1 MDQNNQNQNYQ
12 NQSYQNQGYGFYG
25 SQQPF
30 GSPNGGFEPPIF
42 KDSAYYRSRARQMLK
57 GKWVN
62 TSVLSFLVS
71 LIAGI
76 GAIVGV
82 VVLYVCMFGAAI
94 GGVIA
99 ENEVAMV
106 IGFAAGFVLF
116 FVILIA
122 ASIFL
127 GGPLTVGMYR
137 HHLRQNDGETPPVGD
152 LFSVFSKGLFRT
164 AGLYARYMIR
174 VSVLGAAVM
183 IGSVILAAILGVV
196 IAGLSELLAGVG
208 IILAVFLGLAGYF
221 VGFALLIV
229 QSYRYQLTFLF
240 AVDHPEW
247 TSTQCLDASRNY
259 MQGNK
264 WRLFCLQFSF
274 IGWYLLMFVATLLT
288 CGIAGYVAPYVLQS
302 YTVAATTA
310 FYDDVTNRAANRA
323 SAEYTVGPDDY
334 TAQNDTR
341 YTDL

>member
-1 MDQNNQNQNYQ
+1 
-12 NQSYQNQGYGFYG
+12 
-25 SQQPF
+25 
-30 GSPNGGFEPPIF
+30 
-42 KDSAYYRSRARQMLK
+42 
-57 GKWVN
+57 
-62 TSVLSFLVS
+62 
-71 LIAGI
+71 
-76 GAIVGV
+76 
-82 VVLYVCMFGAAI
+82 MFGAAI

-99 ENEVAMV
+99 ENEVAMM

-122 ASIFL
+122 SSIFL

-208 IILAVFLGLAGYF
+208 IILAVFLGLVGYF
-221 VGFALLIV
+221 VGFAVLIV

-264 WRLFCLQFSF
+264 WRLFCLQLSF
-274 IGWYLLMFVATLLT
+274 IGWEILCVFT
-288 CGIAGYVAPYVLQS
+288 CGIGYLWLAPYMGQ
-302 YTVAATTA
+302 AETA
-310 FYDDVTNRAANRA
+310 FYHDVSRRAAVREA
-323 SAEYTVGPDDY
+323 VEGIERIKIGYEC
-334 TAQNDTR
+334 
-341 YTDL
+341 